1 MTMNVMI
8 DSLFDLPQEATVVV
22 PSSPS
27 TQTFS
32 LPKLVSRLAY
42 HAMMLEVHL
51 TPKPGL
57 VDALNNGSH
66 DDMTLATFVVSANA
80 IVPYF
85 AQFVDTGTAHAH
97 LPVTAL
103 LSGLRPIGVEAE
115 QAMFSATHGVNTH
128 KGMIFNLGLICG
140 AVGWLQGN
148 HLQVDELHIKEVIR
162 QSCQFLVYDELKR
175 CTQHAAATAGEQMYQ
190 QYGLTG
196 ARGEAASGLTTVMNY
211 ALPAYRECLI
221 EGVATEQALW
231 HTLLV
236 IMANNDDSNL
246 VHRGGIEGLRFVQD
260 RASYLLKLGGYR
272 YPNLESE
279 LMAFDRD
286 LIAKHLSP
294 GGSADLLAAAW
305 LVHEL
310 VQLFENESFG

>member
-1 MTMNVMI
+1 MNVMLEQLI
-8 DSLFDLPQEATVVV
+8 DHTSEAKLAV
-22 PSSPS
+22 PFASK
-27 TQTFS
+27 QAFS
-32 LPKLVSRLAY
+32 LPKLVSHLAY

-57 VDALNNGSH
+57 VDTLNNGSH

-85 AQFVDTGTAHAH
+85 TQFVATATAHAH
-97 LPVTAL
+97 VPVTAL
-103 LSGLRPIGVEAE
+103 LSVLRPIGVKAE
-115 QAMFSATHGVNTH
+115 RAMFSATDGVNTH

-140 AVGWLQGN
+140 AVGWLKGN

-162 QSCQFLVYDELKR
+162 QSCQSLVYDELKCCESR
-175 CTQHAAATAGEQMYQ
+175 EAATAGEKMYQ

-211 ALPAYRECLI
+211 ALPAYRECLRRGI
-221 EGVATEQALW
+221 STEQALW

-246 VHRGGIEGLRFVQD
+246 VHRGGINGLRFVQS
-260 RASYLLKLGGYR
+260 RANHLLQLGGYR
-272 YPNLESE
+272 YHDLESE

-294 GGSADLLAAAW
+294 GGSADLLAACW

-310 VQLFENESFG
+310 VQLF